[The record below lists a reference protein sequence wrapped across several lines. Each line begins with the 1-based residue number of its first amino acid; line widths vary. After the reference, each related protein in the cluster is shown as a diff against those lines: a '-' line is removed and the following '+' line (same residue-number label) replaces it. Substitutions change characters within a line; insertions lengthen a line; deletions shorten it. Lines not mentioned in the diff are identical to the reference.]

1 MPFTLFKFPTLFGRK
16 HSSYKLGRSDLVP
29 LPLDIESQVDPVI
42 ISHSKPSFTTFG
54 YNSEYALEDILKSG
68 IYDTNMEDVEKAIA
82 KKGSKKRRPRNP
94 FYNCEEE
101 ISSQETVQI
110 KSDDLKTV
118 FTINDNNNEINNNNV
133 ENEDFAVVD
142 KDKIDD
148 EAASVELDA
157 VSENGVCDQKFQELY
172 EELQTCASG
181 GFTNFEKIYEDLTST
196 SGDFRSTSGSYLPPE
211 IYKMH
216 TESHSQR
223 MGILTKYVDNT
234 SYSSMASL
242 ESQGA
247 EPIYDIWSTDETRR
261 STQSLDWASDGALK
275 PSLNWCNVGAVDFEG
290 PSFQPLVWPN
300 SYTSNE
306 RLDFIPSKETIVMED
321 EKKEEGNELYANICY
336 QKEQPTDDDSE
347 DNYLEESDIDNEE
360 NDKDDDPIYQVPRNL
375 NIEKTFELES
385 EYIAPDIIKQYPL
398 EDDKNQLYN
407 GAISSSGAESHED
420 TENEEWESYNSSL
433 EVDEDVEK
441 HSSSTGEMN
450 EMESDCE
457 SVDSGL
463 ETGNSNLETS
473 ENGFMEGD
481 TDSISDGFDKPDTSG
496 SYDLENLEHSES
508 IYENAAVLK
517 STNFGKPIS
526 STLEKYEFGQ
536 NEDARSDSLG
546 DESNESVVFQDIE
559 DFDKPTSEVDSK
571 TISWGVRIGNF
582 PQSPSP
588 RNNNPTEDKIAK
600 EIRELKEREDELIRL
615 REAATTQNT
624 PPPPSPTP
632 SPEVPVII
640 SQTPPKSST
649 AKLPGPSDKFNPS
662 LYRPVIVPPRPRIM
676 QDFIANGGK
685 VTAFTQ
691 PDNTV
696 IQLRKPQVHK
706 SMPKV
711 SPPVGTVRQSTG
723 SVLDKIQAELAET
736 KKREDELRK
745 SRRDMFRSTPDLS
758 KLVGKEKSNETG
770 QMEDLDQLV
779 DSDNEV
785 RVASCF
791 GLVAA

>member
-1 MPFTLFKFPTLFGRK
+1 MMMKV
-16 HSSYKLGRSDLVP
+16 S
-29 LPLDIESQVDPVI
+29 EI
-42 ISHSKPSFTTFG
+42 IHHLTTV
-54 YNSEYALEDILKSG
+54 S
-68 IYDTNMEDVEKAIA
+68 NM
-82 KKGSKKRRPRNP
+82 
-94 FYNCEEE
+94 Y
-101 ISSQETVQI
+101 
-110 KSDDLKTV
+110 
-118 FTINDNNNEINNNNV
+118 NNN
-133 ENEDFAVVD
+133 D
-142 KDKIDD
+142 KPGLMDKP
-148 EAASVELDA
+148 
-157 VSENGVCDQKFQELY
+157 GVMRK
-172 EELQTCASG
+172 S
-181 GFTNFEKIYEDLTST
+181 
-196 SGDFRSTSGSYLPPE
+196 
-211 IYKMH
+211 
-216 TESHSQR
+216 
-223 MGILTKYVDNT
+223 
-234 SYSSMASL
+234 
-242 ESQGA
+242 
-247 EPIYDIWSTDETRR
+247 
-261 STQSLDWASDGALK
+261 
-275 PSLNWCNVGAVDFEG
+275 
-290 PSFQPLVWPN
+290 
-300 SYTSNE
+300 
-306 RLDFIPSKETIVMED
+306 
-321 EKKEEGNELYANICY
+321 
-336 QKEQPTDDDSE
+336 
-347 DNYLEESDIDNEE
+347 
-360 NDKDDDPIYQVPRNL
+360 
-375 NIEKTFELES
+375 
-385 EYIAPDIIKQYPL
+385 
-398 EDDKNQLYN
+398 
-407 GAISSSGAESHED
+407 
-420 TENEEWESYNSSL
+420 
-433 EVDEDVEK
+433 
-441 HSSSTGEMN
+441 EMN

-496 SYDLENLEHSES
+496 SYDLENSEHSES

-517 STNFGKPIS
+517 SANFGKPIS

-559 DFDKPTSEVDSK
+559 DFDKPASEVDSK

-624 PPPPSPTP
+624 PPPLSPTP

-640 SQTPPKSST
+640 SQTPPKSNT
-649 AKLPGPSDKFNPS
+649 AKLPGPSDKFNPA

-745 SRRDMFRSTPDLS
+745 ARRDMFRSQPDLS
-758 KLVGKEKSNETG
+758 KMLEKEKSNETG
-770 QMEDLDQLV
+770 QMEDLDQLAE
-779 DSDNEV
+779 SDNEETPSLMHTRGKSSLISV
-785 RVASCF
+785 WESRIQCEK
-791 GLVAA
+791 AA

>member
-1 MPFTLFKFPTLFGRK
+1 
-16 HSSYKLGRSDLVP
+16 
-29 LPLDIESQVDPVI
+29 
-42 ISHSKPSFTTFG
+42 
-54 YNSEYALEDILKSG
+54 
-68 IYDTNMEDVEKAIA
+68 
-82 KKGSKKRRPRNP
+82 
-94 FYNCEEE
+94 
-101 ISSQETVQI
+101 
-110 KSDDLKTV
+110 
-118 FTINDNNNEINNNNV
+118 
-133 ENEDFAVVD
+133 
-142 KDKIDD
+142 
-148 EAASVELDA
+148 
-157 VSENGVCDQKFQELY
+157 
-172 EELQTCASG
+172 
-181 GFTNFEKIYEDLTST
+181 
-196 SGDFRSTSGSYLPPE
+196 
-211 IYKMH
+211 
-216 TESHSQR
+216 
-223 MGILTKYVDNT
+223 
-234 SYSSMASL
+234 
-242 ESQGA
+242 
-247 EPIYDIWSTDETRR
+247 
-261 STQSLDWASDGALK
+261 
-275 PSLNWCNVGAVDFEG
+275 
-290 PSFQPLVWPN
+290 
-300 SYTSNE
+300 
-306 RLDFIPSKETIVMED
+306 
-321 EKKEEGNELYANICY
+321 
-336 QKEQPTDDDSE
+336 
-347 DNYLEESDIDNEE
+347 
-360 NDKDDDPIYQVPRNL
+360 
-375 NIEKTFELES
+375 
-385 EYIAPDIIKQYPL
+385 
-398 EDDKNQLYN
+398 
-407 GAISSSGAESHED
+407 
-420 TENEEWESYNSSL
+420 
-433 EVDEDVEK
+433 
-441 HSSSTGEMN
+441 
-450 EMESDCE
+450 MESDCE
-457 SVDSGL
+457 SIDSGL

-481 TDSISDGFDKPDTSG
+481 TDSISDGFDKRDTSG
-496 SYDLENLEHSES
+496 TYDLENLEHSES

-559 DFDKPTSEVDSK
+559 DFDKPASEVDSK

-640 SQTPPKSST
+640 SQTTPKSST
-649 AKLPGPSDKFNPS
+649 AKLPGPSDKFNPA

-745 SRRDMFRSTPDLS
+745 SRRDMFRSQPDLS
-758 KLVGKEKSNETG
+758 KMLEKEKSNETG
-770 QMEDLDQLV
+770 QMEDSDQLV
-779 DSDNEV
+779 DSDNEEPPSLMHTRGKSSLISV
-785 RVASCF
+785 WESRIQCEK
-791 GLVAA
+791 AA